1 MNRCGDDIISLLAR
15 AERDVLIV
23 APFIRSSP
31 LARLLRSI
39 QESVDVLV
47 VTRWRPADILAG
59 ASDLG
64 VFDLTE
70 ANSIPLLLRHDL
82 HAKLFIADD
91 RCLIGSANVTAT
103 ALGWRAPSNLELL
116 APADRSS
123 PGISTFLTELQS
135 GSVPATRNHQVRLR
149 ELVEQLRQKQSF
161 IVPETAD
168 DENTPGLLPPDWM
181 PGIMNPDELYAVYAR
196 GAEADVSRAVLPGM
210 VDELSQLG
218 VSPGMNESEFRA
230 WVSSFIVQTPV
241 VVGVL
246 QRIEV
251 EGSVNEKALAQLFD
265 EIGVDLNDHAPRE
278 GLRTLQRWLTYF
290 LSDGYE
296 TTPES
301 IRLIKAK
308 EI

>member
-1 MNRCGDDIISLLAR
+1 MNRCGDDILSLLAK
-15 AERDVLIV
+15 AEKDVLII

-31 LARLLRSI
+31 LARLLQSI
-39 QESVDVLV
+39 QESVDVSV

-70 ANSIPLLLRHDL
+70 AGSIPLLLRHDL
-82 HAKLFIADD
+82 HAKLFVADGH
-91 RCLIGSANVTAT
+91 CLLGSANVTAT

-116 APADRSS
+116 ARVDRSS
-123 PGISTFLTELQS
+123 PGISTFLTELKS
-135 GSVPATRNHQVRLR
+135 GAVRATRNHQVRLR
-149 ELVEQLRQKQSF
+149 ELVEQLRLKQSF

-168 DENTPGLLPPDWM
+168 DESTPGLLPPNWM

-196 GAEADVSRAVLPGM
+196 GAEADVSRAVLPEM
-210 VDELSQLG
+210 VDELTRLG
-218 VSPGMNESEFRA
+218 VSPGMNDSEFRA
-230 WVSSFIVQTPV
+230 WVSSSIVQTPV

-251 EGSVNEKALAQLFD
+251 EGSVNEEALAQLFY
-265 EIGVDLNDHAPRE
+265 EIGVDLNEHAPRE
-278 GLRTLQRWLTYF
+278 GLRTLQRWLSYF
-290 LSDGYE
+290 LFDGYE

>member
-1 MNRCGDDIISLLAR
+1 MNSCGDDIVSLLSK

-23 APFIRSSP
+23 APFIRTSP

-39 QESVDVLV
+39 QESVDILV
-47 VTRWRPADILAG
+47 VTRWRPADVLAG

-64 VFDLTE
+64 VFDLTD
-70 ANSIPLLLRHDL
+70 ASSIPLLLRHDL
-82 HAKLFIADD
+82 HAKLFVADN

-103 ALGWRAPSNLELL
+103 ALGWRIPSNLELL
-116 APADRSS
+116 ASADRSS
-123 PGISTFLTELQS
+123 PAISAFLTELKS
-135 GSVPATRNHQVRLR
+135 GSIRATRNHQVRLG
-149 ELVEQLRQKQSF
+149 ELVEQLRLTQSF

-168 DENTPGLLPPDWM
+168 DESTPGLLPPNWM
-181 PGIMNPDELYAVYAR
+181 PGIMNPNELYAVYER

-210 VDELSQLG
+210 VDELTRLG
-218 VSPGMNESEFRA
+218 VSPGMDESEFRA
-230 WVSSFIVQTPV
+230 WIASSILQTPV

-246 QRIEV
+246 RRIEA
-251 EGSVNEKALAQLFD
+251 EGSVNEEALAQLFD
-265 EIGVDLNDHAPRE
+265 EIGVDMNEHAPRE

-290 LSDGYE
+290 CSDGYE

>member
-1 MNRCGDDIISLLAR
+1 MNPCGDDIIALLAR
-15 AERDVLIV
+15 AKRDVLIV
-23 APFIRSSP
+23 APFIRSSA
-31 LARLLRSI
+31 LARLLQSI
-39 QESVDVLV
+39 QESVDILV

-70 ANSIPLLLRHDL
+70 ANAIPLLLRHDL
-82 HAKLFIADD
+82 HAKLFVADD

-103 ALGWRAPSNLELL
+103 ALGWRVPSNLELL

-123 PGISTFLTELQS
+123 PGIKTFLTELRS
-135 GSVPATRNHQVRLR
+135 GSVRATRNHQVRLR
-149 ELVEQLRQKQSF
+149 ELVEQLRLKHSF
-161 IVPETAD
+161 IVPETAN
-168 DENTPGLLPPDWM
+168 DEDTPGLLPPNWM
-181 PGIMNPDELYAVYAR
+181 PATMNPDELYAVYAR
-196 GAEADVSRAVLPGM
+196 GAEADVSRAALPGM
-210 VDELSQLG
+210 VGELTRLS
-218 VSPGMNESEFRA
+218 VSPGMDEFEFRA
-230 WVSSFIVQTPV
+230 WVSSSILQTPV

-246 QRIEV
+246 RRIEA
-251 EGSVNEKALAQLFD
+251 EGSVNEEALAQLFD
-265 EIGVDLNDHAPRE
+265 EIGVDPNEHAPRQ

-296 TTPES
+296 TTSES